1 MNRRRSRIA
10 AADYRRGDEKMSLRT
25 FLSRWHWQPDT
36 WRMQH
41 ARAGGRLRSRSIFA
55 AVVLVAFA
63 CMVTTSGVAF
73 ASTATSSGVTALA
86 APSAPPSPPNFGQN
100 VYIFNPGM
108 PQSQI
113 QATVNSIAN
122 QQVPNQFGTQR
133 YALLVEIRT

>member
-1 MNRRRSRIA
+1 MA
-10 AADYRRGDEKMSLRT
+10 AADYRRGGGKVSLRT
-25 FLSRWHWQPDT
+25 FLSRWHWPPDT

-41 ARAGGRLRSRSIFA
+41 ARAGGPLRSRSIFA

-86 APSAPPSPPNFGQN
+86 ARLAPPSPPNFGSN
-100 VYIFNPGM
+100 VYIFNPSM

-113 QATVNSIAN
+113 PATVNSIAN
-122 QQVPNQFGTQR
+122 QQVPNHFSTHR
-133 YALLVEIRT
+133 YA